1 MGLTSGE
8 GIGRFVKSA
17 RSRGVY
23 SVSKFVLASPK
34 RVSHSVITS
43 NENQEKNKLW
53 WLGWVGTWS
62 LVE

>member
-34 RVSHSVITS
+34 QVI
-43 NENQEKNKLW
+43 Q
-53 WLGWVGTWS
+53 
-62 LVE
+62 